1 ATTFDSLKTAARNPI
16 RAACLSLNSQSNRWL
31 ESATAIFCSKASF
44 WRNEMKSELAAITVP
59 TPDPK
64 NAAERTR
71 KGKRRST
78 SGTSSGGAARFFLG
92 KTENNGIPL
101 LDREFSSEPEAMMES
116 LKTGK
121 TYFVVSEW
129 KGL

>member
-1 ATTFDSLKTAARNPI
+1 
-16 RAACLSLNSQSNRWL
+16 
-31 ESATAIFCSKASF
+31 
-44 WRNEMKSELAAITVP
+44 MKSELAAITVP
-59 TPDPK
+59 TPDSK
-64 NAAERTR
+64 NTTETSPARAR

-78 SGTSSGGAARFFLG
+78 PATSLDAAVRFFLS
-92 KTENNGIPL
+92 KSENNGIPL

-129 KGL
+129 KGLADLSKKMPLIRKEAVPSKKQNLE